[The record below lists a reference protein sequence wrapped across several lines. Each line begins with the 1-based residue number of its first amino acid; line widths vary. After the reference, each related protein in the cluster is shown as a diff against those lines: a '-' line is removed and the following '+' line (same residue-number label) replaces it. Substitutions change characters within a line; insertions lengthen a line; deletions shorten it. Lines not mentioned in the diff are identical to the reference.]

1 MSKSD
6 INHKINEL
14 ESTLG
19 TVKGLK
25 IQLGRITDEEWEE
38 PMVPTPFPTVSTLR
52 NSDPTLLDRNE
63 RRRG

>member
-1 MSKSD
+1 MSKKD
-6 INHKINEL
+6 LNINIDEL
-14 ESTLG
+14 ESALG

-38 PMVPTPFPTVSTLR
+38 PMVPIPFPTVSNLR
-52 NSDPTLLDRNE
+52 NSAPILLDRKV